1 MIAMPI
7 TFLDGDFM
15 HTDSPALAFGHNAR
29 GRTELGTLETRL
41 MLAYPSAFA
50 AYVRRARADK
60 HKGGSVWLW
69 QEGKRQL
76 LFLTVRDSSV
86 GATRLRYVQHVAL
99 TLARDYALFNLKE
112 LALAPLGNAY
122 ERAEI
127 NKVLHTWFAPS
138 KLVVWAYG

>member
-1 MIAMPI
+1 ME
-7 TFLDGDFM
+7 GDFLQ
-15 HTDSPALAFGHNAR
+15 SECSALAFGHNAR

-60 HKGGSVWLW
+60 HKGGSLWLW

-86 GATRLRYVQHVAL
+86 GATRLRYVQNIAL
-99 TLARDYALFNLKE
+99 TLARDYVLYNLKE
-112 LALAPLGNAY
+112 VALAPLGNGY

-127 NKVLHTWFAPS
+127 NKVLHTWFEKS